1 MRIGFQDG
9 VWTNVGSFVL
19 TGAGAVTGATA
30 EQPLL
35 QYIGW
40 AGMVFGLLLL
50 LWGLKIDGRQWW
62 RRREPSPPG
71 SNWQALHL
79 ALRYIALESEW
90 AYSVTPAPAGKMD
103 KLLER
108 TVSEHLARGE
118 VKARGREMISD
129 MPYRLTAASVSIPP
143 DFWPTAFF
151 QAFGEIVLT
160 DDERGAASRN
170 GSFLHVPKSAYREVV
185 LDMAD
190 VKRVWP
196 PAANGAKMK
205 SPFHHA
211 LVNHWKGELLQNS
224 AYANDHEMWIADG
237 KR

>member
-1 MRIGFQDG
+1 MRISLQNG
-9 VWTNVGSFVL
+9 VWTSVL
-19 TGAGAVTGATA
+19 GLAGTGAIMIWPTQTIIGAMLLGAA
-30 EQPLL
+30 
-35 QYIGW
+35 
-40 AGMVFGLLLL
+40 LLLAI
-50 LWGLKIDGRQWW
+50 WGLKIDGRHWW
-62 RRREPSPPG
+62 KRSDQTVTPSK
-71 SNWQALHL
+71 WQPLHL

-129 MPYRLTAASVSIPP
+129 MPYRLTAASVLIPP